1 MTEEGPLHPQR
12 SGMAEWVGQTEKYPV
27 LSGNREVTD
36 PATIDV
42 PSLEKIKIGE
52 TGQSSAGPS
61 QDRRGLHWN
70 LREWPI
76 ESSPLGRLGWQKQ
89 SPCFIEISKAR
100 VNWQNTARLKTFT
113 MVIYLFFH
121 SVLKVKWTLLWV
133 EPLRRHSGQPR
144 GLVNSPILWTLPQ
157 LPAS

>member
-1 MTEEGPLHPQR
+1 
-12 SGMAEWVGQTEKYPV
+12 MAEWVGQTEKYPV
-27 LSGNREVTD
+27 SSGNREVTD

-89 SPCFIEISKAR
+89 SPCFVEISKAQ

-113 MVIYLFFH
+113 MVIYLFFIEKPE
-121 SVLKVKWTLLWV
+121 SEPAESKVDLVVGGT
-133 EPLRRHSGQPR
+133 PLRRHSGQPR
-144 GLVNSPILWTLPQ
+144 GLVNSPVLWTLPQ